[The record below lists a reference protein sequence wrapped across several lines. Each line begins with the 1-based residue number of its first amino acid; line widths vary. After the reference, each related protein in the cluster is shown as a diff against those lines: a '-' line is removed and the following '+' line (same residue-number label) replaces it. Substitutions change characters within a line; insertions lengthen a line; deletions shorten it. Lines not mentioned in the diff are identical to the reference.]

1 MSHLKNQS
9 TIRTSRTSIITAL
22 VPPGGELSFRT
33 RVFIGA
39 RVRSHCV
46 RMASRAPSHC
56 PGPCRRYWYGV
67 HGPKKT
73 FKKRPKS
80 DLKSFPVKINNFIYI
95 KLITDLPDLSF
106 LRKKNVANR
115 HTTPPQIFGSPLK
128 TVAQRST

>member
-1 MSHLKNQS
+1 MSHLKNHS

-33 RVFIGA
+33 RVFMGA

-80 DLKSFPVKINNFIYI
+80 DLKSFPVKINNFI
-95 KLITDLPDLSF
+95 TSF
-106 LRKKNVANR
+106 LRIKTMLQLHLLTCNIL
-115 HTTPPQIFGSPLK
+115 HSETETTG
-128 TVAQRST
+128 